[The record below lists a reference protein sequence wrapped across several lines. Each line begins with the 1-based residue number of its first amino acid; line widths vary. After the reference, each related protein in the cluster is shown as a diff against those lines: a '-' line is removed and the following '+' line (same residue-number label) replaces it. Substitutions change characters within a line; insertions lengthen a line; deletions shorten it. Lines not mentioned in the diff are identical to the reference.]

1 MNGNIGGG
9 SGGGG
14 GGFRAEAPPNLD
26 PCALRC
32 AITVKCAHALDCELW
47 IESRVHL
54 MKMRKTL
61 FDFCARST
69 GERDEIPSSAESSLD
84 LESSDVAQDTDSV
97 ISKYYLTY
105 WPK

>member
-1 MNGNIGGG
+1 MRLIVNFGRTTLLQG
-9 SGGGG
+9 
-14 GGFRAEAPPNLD
+14 AVL
-26 PCALRC
+26 
-32 AITVKCAHALDCELW
+32 
-47 IESRVHL
+47 
-54 MKMRKTL
+54 KMQKTL

-97 ISKYYLTY
+97 ISKYCLTY